1 MARISKYTQDT
12 GVSKTDKLLGS
23 DSDGSTKNFS
33 IESLSNY
40 FAENAGVHK
49 HHQNNAATS
58 WGSSDGSGGY
68 KITHNLDLADYLPNV
83 TIKMSTGVVY
93 ANVQGLGNVT
103 YVDKDSLRIQF
114 AAAESGYAYIKK

>member
-1 MARISKYTQDT
+1 MLS
-12 GVSKTDKLLGS
+12 LN
-23 DSDGSTKNFS
+23 NFS

-68 KITHNLDLADYLPNV
+68 KITHNLDLENYLPNV
-83 TIKMSTGVVY
+83 TLKMSGGAVY
-93 ANVQGLGNVT
+93 ANAQGLGLVT
-103 YVDKDSLRIQF
+103 YVDENSLRIQF
-114 AAAESGYAYIKK
+114 SAAESGYAYIKK

>member
-1 MARISKYTQDT
+1 MARISKYGQDL
-12 GVSKTDKLLGS
+12 GVTKTDKLLGS
-23 DSDGSTKNFS
+23 DSGGATKNFS

-68 KITHNLDLADYLPNV
+68 KITHNLDLENYLPNV
-83 TIKMSTGVVY
+83 TLKMSGGAVY
-93 ANVQGLGNVT
+93 ANAQGLGLVS
-103 YVDKDSLRIQF
+103 YVDENSLRIQF
-114 AAAESGYAYIKK
+114 SAAESGYAYIKK

>member
-1 MARISKYTQDT
+1 MARISKYGQDL
-12 GVSKTDKLLGS
+12 GVTKTDKLLGS
-23 DSDGSTKNFS
+23 DSGGATKNFS

-68 KITHNLDLADYLPNV
+68 KITHNLDLENYLPNV
-83 TIKMSTGVVY
+83 TLKMSGGAVY
-93 ANVQGLGNVT
+93 ANAQGLGLVT
-103 YVDKDSLRIQF
+103 YVDENSLRIQF
-114 AAAESGYAYIKK
+114 SAAESGYAYIKK

>member
-1 MARISKYTQDT
+1 MARISKYGQDL
-12 GVSKTDKLLGS
+12 GVTKSDKLLGS
-23 DSDGSTKNFS
+23 DSVGATKNFS

-68 KITHNLDLADYLPNV
+68 KITHNLDLENYLPNV
-83 TIKMSTGVVY
+83 TLKMSGGAVY
-93 ANVQGLGNVT
+93 ANAQGLGLVT
-103 YVDKDSLRIQF
+103 YVDENSLRIQF
-114 AAAESGYAYIKK
+114 SAAESGYAYIKK